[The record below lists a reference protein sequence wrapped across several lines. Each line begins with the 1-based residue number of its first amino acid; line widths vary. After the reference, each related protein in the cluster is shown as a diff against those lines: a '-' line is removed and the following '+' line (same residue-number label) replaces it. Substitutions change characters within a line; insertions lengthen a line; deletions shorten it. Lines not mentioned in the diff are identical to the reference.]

1 MQVILI
7 GRGTQPVPG
16 QVVFNSRGVSGQ
28 HAKAVIDSNKNTIV
42 LEDLGSTNGTF
53 VNGFRIKRKS
63 ISHNDIIML
72 ADQRLN
78 LQQIFDAARSTRN
91 DPNDYSV
98 EFAKLKD
105 VWDSYQLL
113 LQKARSN
120 NSTEML
126 MTACVLL
133 APAII
138 LGPLAGVVFG
148 GIAAAGAATG
158 VGSAVGL
165 AAREL
170 LSKNKSAKT
179 QNLVTEIENDFKIQ
193 YVCPKCSRS
202 LYGFPYEYYKKQRQ
216 CVQCKAI
223 WIKS

>member
-1 MQVILI
+1 MQIIRI
-7 GRGTQPVPG
+7 GRGTEPQPG
-16 QVVFNSRGVSGQ
+16 QVVFNSRGVSGE
-28 HAKAVIDSNKNTIV
+28 HARAIIDPSKNTVV
-42 LEDLGSTNGTF
+42 LEDLGSTNGTY

-63 ISHNDIIML
+63 ISHNDLILL
-72 ADQRLN
+72 ADQRLQ
-78 LQQIFDAARSTRN
+78 LQQIFDAARTTRD
-91 DPNDYSV
+91 DPNDFSV
-98 EFAKLKD
+98 EFAKLQQ

-113 LQKARSN
+113 LQKARG
-120 NSTEML
+120 NSGQDML
-126 MTACVLL
+126 ITACVLL
-133 APAII
+133 APAIL
-138 LGPLAGVVFG
+138 LGPLAAT
-148 GIAAAGAATG
+148 AAIGGAAMAGMAG
-158 VGSAVGL
+158 VGSALGL

-202 LYGFPYEYYKKQRQ
+202 LYGFPYEYHKKQRQ

>member
-1 MQVILI
+1 MQTILI
-7 GRGTQPVPG
+7 GRGTSPVPG
-16 QVVFNSRGVSGQ
+16 QVIFNSRGVSSQ
-28 HAKAVIDSNKNTIV
+28 HAKAVIDPTKNTIV

-63 ISHNDIIML
+63 ISHNDIILL

-78 LQQIFDAARSTRN
+78 LQQIFDAARTTRE

-98 EFAKLKD
+98 EFAKLQG
-105 VWDSYQLL
+105 VWDNYQLL
-113 LQKARSN
+113 LKQARSN
-120 NSTEML
+120 NGMDSF
-126 MTACVLL
+126 MTVCLIV
-133 APAII
+133 APALL
-138 LGPLAGVVFG
+138 LGPIAGVVVG
-148 GIAAAGAATG
+148 TAAGLGGGAML
-158 VGSAVGL
+158 GSSIGM

-170 LSKNKSAKT
+170 FTKNKSSKT
-179 QNLVTEIENDFKIQ
+179 QNLVTEIENDFKIH

-223 WIKS
+223 WMIS